1 MKIRNWPILCIAWAA
16 WIFGSS
22 CTVITRQQFV
32 SGASTATHVNTKTV
46 STVWGSFWWVFVK
59 GYHVLEY
66 TILTWL
72 LIAAFSALKQKP
84 LLAAL
89 IAIAYA
95 ATDEWHQTFVPH
107 RGGHIT
113 DVLIDSIGVILA
125 LAVYALVQR
134 RNSTNSNE
142 SHQSELV

>member
-1 MKIRNWPILCIAWAA
+1 
-16 WIFGSS
+16 
-22 CTVITRQQFV
+22 
-32 SGASTATHVNTKTV
+32 
-46 STVWGSFWWVFVK
+46 VK

-66 TILTWL
+66 TILTLL
-72 LIAAFSALKQKP
+72 LIAAFSAFKQKP
-84 LLAAL
+84 LLAGL

-113 DVLIDSIGVILA
+113 DVLIDSLGVVIA
-125 LAVYALVQR
+125 LAVYALVPR
-134 RNSTNSNE
+134 RSSTSSKV